1 VFAVLLALP
10 GALPAGC
17 PLTGPQ
23 AFAALAVTCLALFP
37 LIGLVKL
44 IAGHAC
50 ALLSRTALA
59 HLGDPVAK
67 VKTRNKLRDQSW
79 QLTIHSAMTALEAYI
94 LFVDGGGE
102 HWLDDYRSLWTPHP
116 HQQVNSKRSV
126 HLLYLLQMAI
136 WIVTCASHRFLEER
150 HKDYVMMYVH
160 HLVTI
165 ALFALSYGFNFVRIG
180 TAVIFLHDSS
190 DIVID
195 LLKMANYLKL
205 EGRRGGFL
213 VRETGAMR
221 GDAGRCGEMRGDLEL
236 EGRRG
241 GLLYLSSHLP
251 PASPHTS
258 ALEARGGPVQP
269 DGRSREDAASAA
281 LRCTRSART
290 RDTCTHSRTPVPPH
304 KSAQPQART
313 RRSRRSPFTRRDVY
327 SHKHSAPRPKVTHA
341 RAAESGQRP
350 PPTPPSAPRKV
361 GAPPPPE
368 ITRDRPRSPE
378 IARDRP
384 RSPA

>member
-1 VFAVLLALP
+1 MPKGTGRIVIDPFTNGLLTTLFGLEVVAVFAVLLALP

-79 QLTIHSAMTALEAYI
+79 QMTIHSAMTALEAYI

-213 VRETGAMR
+213 V
-221 GDAGRCGEMRGDLEL
+221 
-236 EGRRG
+236 EGTFAATLGVWAYTR
-241 GLLYLSSHLP
+241 LYLY
-251 PASPHTS
+251 
-258 ALEARGGPVQP
+258 PVRIVWQ
-269 DGRSREDAASAA
+269 GVWYGSREVVTAPGAYGMDGFTAAAG
-281 LRCTRSART
+281 
-290 RDTCTHSRTPVPPH
+290 
-304 KSAQPQART
+304 
-313 RRSRRSPFTRRDVY
+313 SPFTRG
-327 SHKHSAPRPKVTHA
+327 HSPGAKLGDGSFDLWANLRALPTHA
-341 RAAESGQRP
+341 TLPGYWACGSLLTALLVMHVIWYMLLWRLLFRSVLGQ
-350 PPTPPSAPRKV
+350 TLHDG
-361 GAPPPPE
+361 GADE
-368 ITRDRPRSPE
+368 YEGGSDDDHE
-378 IARDRP
+378 D
-384 RSPA
+384 